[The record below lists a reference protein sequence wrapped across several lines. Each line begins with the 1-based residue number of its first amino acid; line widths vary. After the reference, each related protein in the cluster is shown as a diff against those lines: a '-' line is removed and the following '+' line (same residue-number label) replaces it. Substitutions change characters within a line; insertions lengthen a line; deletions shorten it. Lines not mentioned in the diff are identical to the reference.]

1 MAVAPWRRTIA
12 GMADRVTQRIRERT
26 IGRLQRGYV
35 DGSLGTQ
42 TFERR
47 IDTALRSDAPG
58 VLRQLTSDLLPR
70 SLLQTTKRWLVPP
83 PADPGSS
90 GLLAALASSP
100 STVIGRAP
108 SCDFVICHKSVSRRH
123 AMLARDGERM
133 IITDLGSTNGT
144 FVNGRW
150 ISQAEVLPGDRLQLG
165 PLDLLL

>member
-1 MAVAPWRRTIA
+1 
-12 GMADRVTQRIRERT
+12 MADHVTQRIRERT

-47 IDTALRSDAPG
+47 IDLALRSDAPG
-58 VLRQLTSDLLPR
+58 VLRQLTNDLPR

-83 PADPGSS
+83 PADPCSS
-90 GLLAALASSP
+90 GLLEALATGTA
-100 STVIGRAP
+100 TVIGRAP

-123 AMLARDGERM
+123 AMLASDGERM
-133 IITDLGSTNGT
+133 IVTDLGSTNGT

-150 ISQAEVLPGDRLQLG
+150 ISQAEVVPGDRLQLG